1 MLIVA
6 LDPPFS
12 SSIEGVGEEI
22 VNSLNPVV
30 SGFKIGL
37 PYIFEYGLEKTR
49 RLRQYTDKELI
60 ADLKLADIGHIMSM
74 IVNKLAENGFDSVIA
89 HGFVGVKGALSEL
102 KSTCDRLG
110 LKLILVVSMSH
121 PGSMEYIDRHLNELV
136 NNAIELNVHGV
147 VAPATRPSIIRK
159 VREMIGE
166 KIKIYSPGIGV
177 QGAEPGDA
185 LCAGADYEI
194 IGRAI
199 TNSSNPYEAAIMIKN
214 KQDNRVRSCRG

>member
-1 MLIVA
+1 
-6 LDPPFS
+6 
-12 SSIEGVGEEI
+12 
-22 VNSLNPVV
+22 
-30 SGFKIGL
+30 
-37 PYIFEYGLEKTR
+37 
-49 RLRQYTDKELI
+49 
-60 ADLKLADIGHIMSM
+60 ADIGHIMSM